1 MVTLPLDLDLDLDLD
16 LGLGLVAPCCAEGAS
31 LDHGWQ
37 LHGGRCESP
46 NVRLHLVSPRRKNQQ
61 KLKARTGRRPD
72 RLLEHGEEEEEE
84 DEDGEEEEQGGA
96 RASGAAPGNEDKKN
110 PAVISSIKSSL
121 QGKQTFSI

>member
-1 MVTLPLDLDLDLDLD
+1 MVTLPLDLDQD

-46 NVRLHLVSPRRKNQQ
+46 NVRLHLVSPRRKIQQ

-72 RLLEHGEEEEEE
+72 SLLEHGEEEEE
-84 DEDGEEEEQGGA
+84 EDGEEEEQGGA